1 MTAFV
6 YTETRFAT
14 LCQPATSGIVM
25 DLKVVIIS
33 GLLGALILA
42 GGVVLFNRDTAP
54 RLDGEITQ
62 VRTLGMDQNSSVAI
76 VNFDAV
82 NGSDNL
88 LIIGRRDLVVVD
100 KYGLERP
107 GSTIS
112 VTDLKYLFDLYP
124 ALGGM
129 GFEPLVDRVRV
140 EPGEPLRGI
149 LAARFDMAK
158 HDLDQRQAIIFRIE
172 DVDGKQSD
180 VRLDAEPRPEQQQ

>member
-1 MTAFV
+1 
-6 YTETRFAT
+6 
-14 LCQPATSGIVM
+14 M
-25 DLKVVIIS
+25 DLKVVLVG
-33 GLLGALILA
+33 GLVGALLLA
-42 GGVVLFNRDTAP
+42 GGLLFYNRDAVP
-54 RLDGEITQ
+54 RLDGKITQ

-88 LIIGRRDLVVVD
+88 LILARRDLLVVD
-100 KYGLERP
+100 KSGIEHT

-112 VTDLKYLFDLYP
+112 VSDLKYLFQLYP

-140 EPGEPLRGI
+140 ESGKPVRGI
-149 LAARFDMAK
+149 LAARFDLPKDA
-158 HDLDQRQAIIFRIE
+158 LDQRQAILFRIE

-180 VRLDAEPRPEQQQ
+180 LRLDAEPRPESKQ